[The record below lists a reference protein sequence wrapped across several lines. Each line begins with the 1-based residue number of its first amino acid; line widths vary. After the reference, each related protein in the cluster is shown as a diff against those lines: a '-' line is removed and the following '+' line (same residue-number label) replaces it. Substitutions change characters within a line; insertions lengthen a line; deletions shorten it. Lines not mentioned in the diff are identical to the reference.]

1 VSIKPK
7 NDAVARTSLSVA
19 FTVGLYGAAFGA
31 AGVTA
36 GFTILQTCLLSIL
49 LFSGASQFAVVGIMG
64 AGGSAISAIATATLL
79 GFRNALYGLQMA
91 PILKVTG
98 LKRILSAQI
107 TIDEST
113 AVSTLQENDVDRKRG
128 FYLTGIGVYVFWNLF
143 TYLGALGASAI
154 GDPAVWGLDAAVPAA
169 FCGLV
174 WPRLKDKKQFLIS
187 ALAIVLALSLT
198 PITAA
203 GIPIITTVLL
213 AIIYWVEK
221 MSAIWIAVI
230 GSSITA
236 FLNKYIGHSVPE
248 KWLDRPRFKRINTL
262 VPIVLLSA
270 LVGVQ
275 TFATKKEIVIDQRF
289 AGVLVALIALKL
301 KASFPIVVASAAIT
315 SAAIYNLF

>member
-1 VSIKPK
+1 MSSKPK
-7 NDAVARTSLSVA
+7 IDAVARTSLSVA

-203 GIPIITTVLL
+203 GIPIIATVLL
-213 AIIYWVEK
+213 AIIFGW
-221 MSAIWIAVI
+221 
-230 GSSITA
+230 
-236 FLNKYIGHSVPE
+236 
-248 KWLDRPRFKRINTL
+248 
-262 VPIVLLSA
+262 
-270 LVGVQ
+270 
-275 TFATKKEIVIDQRF
+275 KK
-289 AGVLVALIALKL
+289 
-301 KASFPIVVASAAIT
+301 
-315 SAAIYNLF
+315 

>member
-1 VSIKPK
+1 MSIKPK

-198 PITAA
+198 PMTAA

-213 AIIYWVEK
+213 AIIFGW
-221 MSAIWIAVI
+221 
-230 GSSITA
+230 
-236 FLNKYIGHSVPE
+236 
-248 KWLDRPRFKRINTL
+248 
-262 VPIVLLSA
+262 
-270 LVGVQ
+270 
-275 TFATKKEIVIDQRF
+275 KK
-289 AGVLVALIALKL
+289 
-301 KASFPIVVASAAIT
+301 
-315 SAAIYNLF
+315 

>member
-143 TYLGALGASAI
+143 TYLGALSASAI

-213 AIIYWVEK
+213 A
-221 MSAIWIAVI
+221 VI
-230 GSSITA
+230 FG
-236 FLNKYIGHSVPE
+236 
-248 KWLDRPRFKRINTL
+248 W
-262 VPIVLLSA
+262 
-270 LVGVQ
+270 
-275 TFATKKEIVIDQRF
+275 KK
-289 AGVLVALIALKL
+289 
-301 KASFPIVVASAAIT
+301 
-315 SAAIYNLF
+315 